1 MKTTVLTVIQQ
12 PLQRANVRFALTRA
26 GLDVVE
32 ALDPRSVR
40 NQVRRSF
47 AELVMI
53 GMPVPGALDLCRDI
67 RTCSDL
73 PILMQLAAPDDHA
86 EWMCLE
92 AGADD
97 VITEHTSRRVFVAR
111 INALLLRRAGL
122 SVCPDRTLQTGPL
135 VMDLDARTLHID
147 DDPVDLTR
155 TEFDLLAQLMA
166 QPRRVHIRGDLVQAV
181 WGEHYP
187 EHILETHLSRLRKK
201 VRLAGG
207 PQIGTAVRGIG
218 YRLGIEAMPAENVS

>member
-12 PLQRANVRFALTRA
+12 PLQRANVRFALARE

-32 ALDPRSVR
+32 ALDPRSVHT
-40 NQVRRSF
+40 QLRRSF
-47 AELVMI
+47 ADLVMI
-53 GMPVPGALDLCRDI
+53 ALPGPGALELCRNI
-67 RTCSDL
+67 RACSDL
-73 PILMQLAAPDDHA
+73 PILMQLAAPDDHT
-86 EWMCLE
+86 EWMCFQ

-97 VITEHTSRRVFVAR
+97 VITEHTSRRVIVAR
-111 INALLLRRAGL
+111 INALLLRRAGH
-122 SVCPDRTLQTGPL
+122 VTCPARTLRTGSL
-135 VMDLDARTLHID
+135 LIDLDARTLHID

-166 QPRRVHIRGDLVQAV
+166 QPRRVHVRGDLVQAV

-201 VRLAGG
+201 IRLAGG
-207 PQIGTAVRGIG
+207 PHVGTAVRGIG
-218 YRLGIEAMPAENVS
+218 YRLGIEALPAANVS